1 MAAGST
7 KDARPRMIDAA
18 VRLLATRGYQ
28 ATSFSEVLALS
39 GAPRGSI
46 YHHFPDGKDQLI
58 AAALTQQGNRVT
70 TLEHTSVDATPV
82 EVVDNFAKD
91 WRMLLVAGDFAIG
104 CALLGIATS
113 AGAGA
118 LSEQAGT
125 TFGRWIE
132 SIAELFRFAG
142 VPLLAAQGF
151 ATVMLSSIEGAV
163 AISRAQHSIEPFDV
177 VVSHLR
183 KAASQLPK
191 IEAK

>member
-7 KDARPRMIDAA
+7 KAARPRMIDAA

-70 TLEHTSVDATPV
+70 TLEHTSADATPV
-82 EVVDNFAKD
+82 DVVDNFAKD

-104 CALLGIATS
+104 CALLGVATS

-132 SIAELFRFAG
+132 SICEQFIRAG
-142 VPLLAAQGF
+142 VIEPAARAFSTLL
-151 ATVMLSSIEGAV
+151 LSSIEGSV
-163 AISRAQHSIEPFDV
+163 AMARAQRSLAPFELVVDQLRSI
-177 VVSHLR
+177 
-183 KAASQLPK
+183 ASKLPTQ
-191 IEAK
+191 